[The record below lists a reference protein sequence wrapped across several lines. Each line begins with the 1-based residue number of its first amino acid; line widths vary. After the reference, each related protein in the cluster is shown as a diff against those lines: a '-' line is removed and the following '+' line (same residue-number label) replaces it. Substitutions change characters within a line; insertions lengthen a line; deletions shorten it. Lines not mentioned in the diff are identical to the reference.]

1 MSIVLTMPENLDN
14 EGYISPAESPTA
26 EAAAEVAEL
35 LESPEVEAV
44 ETESTQ
50 DTRDEQPQTIISE
63 PYADQPDCCDA
74 IDDAVTDFR
83 GTYALVT
90 EQKIGPYWEWENRR
104 RAAQDAHTN
113 AACEV
118 RRLAKLLKEAKKVER
133 EALEFYE
140 SIRDS
145 KPGATVSVTIG
156 IQEEDNCP
164 APIRTVQ
171 PVEPDTWK
179 NDPITCLGLKEAL
192 TKRLV
197 ESGIQTVGDLEALRE
212 KIAVGKEKWPKGIGT
227 AKITDIEN
235 AMDKYWDDWRER
247 QKIVPTP
254 AGLEGVMSTATP
266 AGVAKYDPDVVT
278 PADMET
284 TDGEEP
290 EIEQPEAEQGEP
302 VSDQSTPSDEQPDD
316 TFYAFLSRLKELETW
331 SNDRV
336 ESIRNAKIDLYENG
350 ALAKR
355 NGDPVTACMYP
366 EGESR
371 DAWLLGWLN
380 GDLAAEDPTTAA
392 ASSVELVDDLDS
404 L

>member
-1 MSIVLTMPENLDN
+1 MSIVLTMPENIDN
-14 EGYISPAESPTA
+14 EGYISPVESPTA

-44 ETESTQ
+44 ETESTESDAAEQ
-50 DTRDEQPQTIISE
+50 DTRDEQPQQPQTIISE
-63 PYADQPDCCDA
+63 PYADQPDCDQ
-74 IDDAVTDFR
+74 ISYSFDETDSYF
-83 GTYALVT
+83 A
-90 EQKIGPYWEWENRR
+90 WENRR

-145 KPGATVSVTIG
+145 KPGATVFVTIG
-156 IQEEDNCP
+156 SQEEDNCS
-164 APIRTVQ
+164 APIRTVR
-171 PVEPDTWK
+171 PVEPDAWK
-179 NDPITCLGLKEAL
+179 IDPITCLGLKEAL

-266 AGVAKYDPDVVT
+266 AGIVKYDPDVVT

-284 TDGEEP
+284 TDDEEP

-380 GDLAAEDPTTAA
+380 GDLAAEESTTAA